1 MKGTAVQRPFEG
13 SDQGAPG
20 GQGVGWNRRRKM
32 EEGKG
37 GVSGGEK
44 LRKVSRHIHKA
55 KCRDRKQVAWGWK
68 RREDWGVMPRG
79 MQFLYETMEN
89 GLISIEM
96 VTAQL

>member
-44 LRKVSRHIHKA
+44 LRKVSRQYPHKGNVETESRLPGA
-55 KCRDRKQVAWGWK
+55 G
-68 RREDWGVMPRG
+68 RG
-79 MQFLYETMEN
+79 GKTGE
-89 GLISIEM
+89 
-96 VTAQL
+96 